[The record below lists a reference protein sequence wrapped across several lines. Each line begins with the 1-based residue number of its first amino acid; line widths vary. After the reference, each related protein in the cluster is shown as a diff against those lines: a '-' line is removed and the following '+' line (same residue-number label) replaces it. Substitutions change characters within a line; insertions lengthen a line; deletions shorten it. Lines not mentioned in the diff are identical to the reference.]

1 MALFQDKWREFL
13 KEDKKSKDSDKI
25 AKAVLHKDN
34 KVLLLKR
41 SSYMKKHSGEWDLPG
56 GHIMEGENLEDGL
69 LREVWEETGLR
80 IKDPVKLHSRK
91 KDTYFKAELPDT
103 KVKLSDEHTE
113 HKMYSLED
121 LEDLNLPDKYAK
133 AVKET
138 LS

>member
-1 MALFQDKWREFL
+1 MALYEEKWRQFL
-13 KEDKKSKDSDKI
+13 EEEKKDSKEI
-25 AKAVLHKDN
+25 AKAVVYKND

-41 SSYMKKHSGEWDLPG
+41 SSYMKKHAGEWDLPG
-56 GHIMEGENLEDGL
+56 GHIIEGEDMEDGL

-80 IKDPVKLHSRK
+80 LREPVKLHSNGN
-91 KDTYFKAELPDT
+91 DTYYKAEMPDQE
-103 KVKLSDEHTE
+103 VKLSDEHTE
-113 HKMYSLED
+113 HDMFSLED